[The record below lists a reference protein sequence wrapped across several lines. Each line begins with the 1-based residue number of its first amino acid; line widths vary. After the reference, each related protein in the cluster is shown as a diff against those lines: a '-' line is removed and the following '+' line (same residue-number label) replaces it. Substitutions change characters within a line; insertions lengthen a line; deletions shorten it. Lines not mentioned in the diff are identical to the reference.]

1 MPRTVAGANYR
12 PVMALTYKLLMLGGA
27 GWRRPSGGEPTD
39 LPMIA
44 SAIATLIVAALI
56 AVVAL
61 VFALASAVE
70 RRR

>member
-1 MPRTVAGANYR
+1 MPRTVAGDNYR
-12 PVMALTYKLLMLGGA
+12 PVKALTYKLIMLGGRRR
-27 GWRRPSGGEPTD
+27 RRPSGGEPTD

-44 SAIATLIVAALI
+44 SAIATLFVAALI
-56 AVVAL
+56 GVVAL